1 MLKRKKL
8 FKQPVLFSMTPSGK
22 TIPNFIKPGVK
33 KRTVQ
38 QKAGQ
43 LNFLTTK
50 KDGSVSVNQKLE
62 FIKNNKKRI
71 IEQKK
76 IENKKKESMAREKK
90 ALAAHQRTQKIKSVR
105 QTKINAYN
113 LAWQVIKSPNFHP
126 NNFLVRDAW
135 MIVKKMG
142 IAKGESKIGRTAKFK
157 RIFEA
162 TPENLKG
169 LEINNVTEHYANK
182 FMKMANERLKNKN
195 FVELD

>member
-22 TIPNFIKPGVK
+22 TIPNFIKPGAK
-33 KRTVQ
+33 KRVAQ
-38 QKAGQ
+38 SKVGQ

-62 FIKNNKKRI
+62 FIKNNNKRI

-90 ALAAHQRTQKIKSVR
+90 VLAARQRTQKIKSVR

-113 LAWQVIKSPNFHP
+113 LAWQVIKSPNFRP
-126 NNFLVRDAW
+126 NHFW
-135 MIVKKMG
+135 
-142 IAKGESKIGRTAKFK
+142 F
-157 RIFEA
+157 
-162 TPENLKG
+162 
-169 LEINNVTEHYANK
+169 VTHG
-182 FMKMANERLKNKN
+182 
-195 FVELD
+195 